1 MVSTPYIIILI
12 SKISRGPSP
21 IGGEKTETPSGALF
35 LMKKKNTLNTNAPLT
50 YPFMIPLVPIF
61 ISIIFALLFI
71 IHVFSL
77 GHSVSPLLSS
87 SLSLSSSLF
96 TSSSTNICH
105 NKWTCPNG
113 LSLHNKVIVAASNL
127 CSGLFAS
134 SDMFLLIA
142 LLVERQD
149 NFG

>member
-12 SKISRGPSP
+12 SKFSRGPSP
-21 IGGEKTETPSGALF
+21 IGGKNRNTKWSSFSHE
-35 LMKKKNTLNTNAPLT
+35 KKKNTLNTNAPLT

-105 NKWTCPNG
+105 NK
-113 LSLHNKVIVAASNL
+113 VIVAASDL

-142 LLVERQD
+142 LLVERHD